1 MESKKSEIDNK
12 EQKEHPK
19 DKCLEELLKS
29 VENLEIKEVNQQNEL
44 LKEKK
49 ELSFDEYK
57 IPEDKDSTDKNKN
70 DNITVSMTWESLG
83 VKENI
88 IQGLLDMGFL
98 QPSKIQTTTF
108 PLILKEPRS
117 NIIAQAKNGSG
128 KTGAFGIGILSSID
142 EKNKNIQAVVFAHT
156 RELVIQI
163 KQVLEKIAKY
173 TKIKVKALLSGDYEF
188 DEFGQIIVIT
198 PGHFEN
204 LFLKRNRKYFSD
216 NFKSLKMLILDEAD
230 YMLTN
235 EVTSKVCEKSFILFQ
250 KNKMNVQILFFSAT
264 FDQDCEKLIKK
275 YYSQKET
282 HRIELKKEELTL
294 DKVKQYYQKCSSQE
308 DKIKFIEKYLPMNQQ
323 SQRIII
329 FTNKRDNAVNL
340 QKALIKRGY
349 EVYVLMGGDMSFQER
364 DETIEKFRKGEI
376 QILITTNLISRGY
389 DERLVKLVINYEI
402 PFKILNNGFCDV
414 DYETYLHRIGR
425 TGRFETEG
433 MAINLVLERRDMNNL
448 KKIEKYYNTKIE
460 EMKSMDELSID
471 LGKCVIKD

>member
-1 MESKKSEIDNK
+1 
-12 EQKEHPK
+12 
-19 DKCLEELLKS
+19 
-29 VENLEIKEVNQQNEL
+29 
-44 LKEKK
+44 
-49 ELSFDEYK
+49 
-57 IPEDKDSTDKNKN
+57 
-70 DNITVSMTWESLG
+70 
-83 VKENI
+83 
-88 IQGLLDMGFL
+88 
-98 QPSKIQTTTF
+98 
-108 PLILKEPRS
+108 
-117 NIIAQAKNGSG
+117 
-128 KTGAFGIGILSSID
+128 
-142 EKNKNIQAVVFAHT
+142 
-156 RELVIQI
+156 
-163 KQVLEKIAKY
+163 
-173 TKIKVKALLSGDYEF
+173 
-188 DEFGQIIVIT
+188 
-198 PGHFEN
+198 
-204 LFLKRNRKYFSD
+204 
-216 NFKSLKMLILDEAD
+216 MLILDEAD

-235 EVTSKVCEKSFILFQ
+235 EVTSKVCEKAFFLFQ

-340 QKALIKRGY
+340 QKTLIKRGY